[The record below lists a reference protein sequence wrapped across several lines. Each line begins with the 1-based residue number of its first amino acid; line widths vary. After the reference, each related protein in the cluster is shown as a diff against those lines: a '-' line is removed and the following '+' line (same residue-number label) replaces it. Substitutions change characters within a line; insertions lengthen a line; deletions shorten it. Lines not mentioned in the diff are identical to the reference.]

1 MTICFSLF
9 GLIALYVVLLF
20 LGIVT
25 YNLIMSKETDPIRLM
40 YRRVACMCTEN
51 PVPAKVFDRC
61 NCPLPPLV
69 PMPAAMVPTGVSTVV
84 AAQPLPVSAQPLPV
98 VPLVSTQQNFV
109 GGKPGSITDFTS
121 MMSSS
126 RLMMNNSIS
135 SDPSYR

>member
-1 MTICFSLF
+1 
-9 GLIALYVVLLF
+9 
-20 LGIVT
+20 
-25 YNLIMSKETDPIRLM
+25 
-40 YRRVACMCTEN
+40 
-51 PVPAKVFDRC
+51 
-61 NCPLPPLV
+61 
-69 PMPAAMVPTGVSTVV
+69 V

>member
-51 PVPAKVFDRC
+51 PVPAKVFDKC
-61 NCPLPPLV
+61 SCPLPPPV
-69 PMPAAMVPTGVSTVV
+69 PMPAAMDPTGVST
-84 AAQPLPVSAQPLPV
+84 AMATQPLPV
-98 VPLVSTQQNFV
+98 VPLVSTQQNFI

>member
-1 MTICFSLF
+1 LINNIKMTICFSLF

-51 PVPAKVFDRC
+51 PVPAKVFDKC
-61 NCPLPPLV
+61 SCPLPPPV
-69 PMPAAMVPTGVSTVV
+69 PMPAAMDPTGVST
-84 AAQPLPVSAQPLPV
+84 AMATQPLPV
-98 VPLVSTQQNFV
+98 VPLVSTQQNFI